1 MRRHTVQFLALLS
14 VVGGAFTPTVAGERV
29 QYPIDTPLYTL
40 RGPEASTVSLIQT
53 DIEIE
58 YIGDYLGL
66 DEDRSKS
73 ALRLLGHVDFAESI
87 LLIVNGGV
95 VEGAM
100 LRVDSIYEE
109 DGVLHVVI
117 VTADPPAQYRDSDFA
132 SPAAGQYTPSLVT
145 VLPRFQGLL
154 IVHAFPGEWAS
165 SGDLRGVQLL
175 VTSGN
180 EEATKEGSDNNTN
193 DDPSDANG
201 TD

>member
-1 MRRHTVQFLALLS
+1 MRRLNVQFLALLA
-14 VVGGAFTPTVAGERV
+14 VVGAAFTPAAAGERV
-29 QYPIDTPLYTL
+29 QHPIDTPLYTL
-40 RGPEASTVSLIQT
+40 RGPEASTVSVIQT

-66 DEDRSKS
+66 DNDRSKS

-117 VTADPPAQYRDSDFA
+117 VTADPPEQYRDSGFA
-132 SPAAGQYTPSLVT
+132 SPASDQYTPALVT

-165 SGDLRGVQLL
+165 SGDLRGIQLL
-175 VTSGN
+175 VTTGN
-180 EEATKEGSDNNTN
+180 GEATDDGSDSNTN
-193 DDPSDANG
+193 NDPSDAND